1 MSAQKKL
8 FRQRFRDD
16 CFKRDD
22 YKCVMCGLQSSEENC
37 EKELDAHHITNRK
50 DIVNGGYVKENG
62 ISLCEAC
69 HKKAEEFHSTGTAV
83 PGFSIEDLYTAIK
96 SSLEKAKKASLRL

>member
-1 MSAQKKL
+1 MSKKKEI
-8 FRQRFRDD
+8 RKRFRDD
-16 CFKRDD
+16 VFSRDKF
-22 YKCVMCGLQSSEENC
+22 KCVMCGFKSSEENC
-37 EKELDAHHITNRK
+37 EKELDAHHITNRN

-62 ISLCEAC
+62 ISLCEEC